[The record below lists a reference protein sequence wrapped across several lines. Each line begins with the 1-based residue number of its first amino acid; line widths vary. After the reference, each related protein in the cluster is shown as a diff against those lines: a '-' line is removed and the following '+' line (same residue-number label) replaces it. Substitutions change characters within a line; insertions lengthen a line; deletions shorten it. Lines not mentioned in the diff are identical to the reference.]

1 MMEKESKASN
11 TVIAAYK
18 NDLSQKVMQAQSMVQ
33 AITSNNSD
41 PSANIEGL
49 ISNVMKAEL

>member
-33 AITSNNSD
+33 AMASNNSD